1 MLVLM
6 VWMAFL
12 ASWLIDNGRSVRRQG
27 GKRRFLGD
35 ILWGSIKLKLRVLIS
50 VSEINISRSP
60 LSIMLIVRHI
70 NTYYNE
76 FKWDILR
83 NMLYFMIKQ
92 SLFFAQL
99 FYQRVVLF
107 DQVLIISIYF
117 LLFSILILQSIDL
130 CLEVKNI
137 IVLHSNNLLLLLLH
151 ILDFYLTFMFDFLD
165 SLF

>member
-1 MLVLM
+1 
-6 VWMAFL
+6 
-12 ASWLIDNGRSVRRQG
+12 
-27 GKRRFLGD
+27 
-35 ILWGSIKLKLRVLIS
+35 
-50 VSEINISRSP
+50 
-60 LSIMLIVRHI
+60 
-70 NTYYNE
+70 
-76 FKWDILR
+76 
-83 NMLYFMIKQ
+83 MIKQ